1 MRKEVCMFSKMENF
15 CFIIK
20 SQNAKNQAKW
30 ISKQKTLLSSCS
42 FCLAKVRQIILAEKW
57 FYRKFSGFFKA
68 AILCVKNFSIRQE
81 IFIVC
86 QQSFIFW
93 RDNFYSA
100 VLNAYSTVLNTYS
113 AVLNI
118 YSTLLNKHYLRQNLN
133 YKGVGKIF

>member
-1 MRKEVCMFSKMENF
+1 MRKEVRMFSKMENF

-30 ISKQKTLLSSCS
+30 ISKRKTLLSSCS

-68 AILCVKNFSIRQE
+68 AISCVKIFRIRQE

-86 QQSFIFW
+86 LQIFIC
-93 RDNFYSA
+93 SE
-100 VLNAYSTVLNTYS
+100 
-113 AVLNI
+113 
-118 YSTLLNKHYLRQNLN
+118 
-133 YKGVGKIF
+133 KIFIQNFWTYIQNFGTYIQNIWTHIQSLWINIICDKM